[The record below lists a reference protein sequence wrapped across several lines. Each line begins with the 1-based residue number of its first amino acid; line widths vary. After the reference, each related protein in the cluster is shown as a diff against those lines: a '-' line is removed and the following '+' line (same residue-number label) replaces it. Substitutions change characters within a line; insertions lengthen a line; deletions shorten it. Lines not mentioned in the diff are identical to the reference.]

1 MARIFQKYVTEEGRS
16 ETPPEI
22 IEPILAKVS
31 AGHREGDKAKSN
43 TKNAFGSSDMMD
55 NGKRDMDDDKDED
68 DDDDMTSMMKGMRNM
83 MSMMKVMSQMGKMN
97 G

>member
-22 IEPILAKVS
+22 IEPILAKIS
-31 AGHREGDKAKSN
+31 AGHRDGDKAKSN
-43 TKNAFGSSDMMD
+43 TKNAFGASDMMD
-55 NGKRDMDDDKDED
+55 SGKREMDDDTED
-68 DDDDMTSMMKGMRNM
+68 DDDMSSMMKGMRNM
-83 MSMMKVMSQMGKMN
+83 MNMMKVMSQMGKMN